1 MTDQELKDLVAR
13 LAVAQDRTDQ
23 QLAEWQKESAESRRQ
38 MEKQSRETD
47 RKLKEVARQIGDL
60 GNKFGSF
67 TEGMAWPSMQKLL
80 RQKFKMDTIGPR
92 VIKRRNGRTLELD
105 VLAYVNGETNA
116 ACVVE
121 VKSHLRSDGVQ
132 QVLNTM
138 REFTEFFPEHHG
150 KKVYGIVAVV
160 DAPANVKKQVL
171 DAGLYLA
178 CIHDE
183 NFTLDVPADFRPKDF
198 GQSNT
203 A

>member
-1 MTDQELKDLVAR
+1 MTDQELKDLVAN

-23 QLAEWQKESAESRRQ
+23 QIAENQKLF
-38 MEKQSRETD
+38 KETD
-47 RKLKEVARQIGDL
+47 QRLKEVARQIGDL

-92 VIKRRNGRTLELD
+92 VIKRLNDRTMELD

-121 VKSHLRSDGVQ
+121 VKSHLRADGVKQ
-132 QVLNTM
+132 MLQTM
-138 REFTEFFPEHHG
+138 REFTHFFPEHRG
-150 KKVYGIVAVV
+150 KKVYGILAVV
-160 DAPANVKKQVL
+160 DAPENVKKQAL

-178 CIHDE
+178 RIHDE
-183 NFTLDVPADFRPKDF
+183 NFTLDVPVDFRARDF
-198 GQSNT
+198 GRMNGAAS
-203 A
+203 

>member
-1 MTDQELKDLVAR
+1 MTDQELKDLVGR
-13 LAVAQDRTDQ
+13 LAAAQDRTDQ
-23 QLAEWQKESAESRRQ
+23 QIAENQKQ
-38 MEKQSRETD
+38 FKETD

-132 QVLNTM
+132 QMLNTM

-198 GQSNT
+198 GQLN
-203 A
+203 AA